1 MLDTGGIAKSM
12 DWTIRLEGSN
22 GCALME
28 CHGVPAHAA
37 VRMLQRLLGVRARI
51 EKPGYYG
58 LYRDGECVAVLKVVE
73 KMPALSA

>member
-1 MLDTGGIAKSM
+1 
-12 DWTIRLEGSN
+12 
-22 GCALME
+22 
-28 CHGVPAHAA
+28 
-37 VRMLQRLLGVRARI
+37 MLQRLLGVRARI